1 MGTKI
6 LFIGNFIHETIVYKN
21 KDVLMIICKLFLIS
35 SYVRLTFLS
44 KTRTLQSDPKFLSG
58 NRL

>member
-35 SYVRLTFLS
+35 SYVR
-44 KTRTLQSDPKFLSG
+44 
-58 NRL
+58 